1 MDIRDLI
8 RDIPDFP
15 KPGILFRDITTLLQD
30 AQGLSYTIDCLYQK
44 CVEAQFKPDYI
55 VGIESRGFM
64 FAPSLAY
71 KLNAG
76 FVPVRKA
83 GKLPAPVH
91 TVEYDLEYGK
101 DKLQIHRDAFKPG
114 AKVLIVDDLMA
125 TGGTAVATME
135 LVAKAGGELI
145 GLLFLLELT
154 ALGGRSHFQDVP
166 VITLV
171 EY

>member
-1 MDIRDLI
+1 MDIRNLI
-8 RDIPDFP
+8 RDIADFP
-15 KPGILFRDITTLLQD
+15 QPGILFRDITTLLQD
-30 AQGLSYTIDCLYQK
+30 AQGLSHTIDGLHQLCI
-44 CVEAQFKPDYI
+44 EAQFSPDYI
-55 VGIESRGFM
+55 VGIESRGFI
-64 FAPSLAY
+64 FAPSLGY

-91 TVEYDLEYGK
+91 TVEYNLEYGK

-125 TGGTAVATME
+125 TGGTAVAAAE

-145 GLLFLLELT
+145 GLLFLIELT

-171 EY
+171 KY